1 MMKTTKVI
9 AILTSG
15 YQGLSPIVEAVA
27 IPGCTLDA
35 EEAAAHKTGAVLA
48 GERAKQT
55 QEYTIYSILIS
66 SRKKA

>member
-9 AILTSG
+9 AILTNG

-48 GERAKQT
+48 GERETTSKPKNIQYI
-55 QEYTIYSILIS
+55 QY
-66 SRKKA
+66 